1 MSLDKAI
8 KHGKEH
14 RKEYHGAKAVD
25 PSCRNHGNCGW
36 CQESRMHKHKKK
48 EQAMEDRRKEQED
61 E

>member
-48 EQAMEDRRKEQED
+48 RTSDGGSQKGARR
-61 E
+61 